1 MLLFIQNAWLLSR
14 MQLRSLVLSRR
25 MLLCIVLAAA
35 PVVIAWFAGAHEDAA
50 EIVPLLG
57 LFLILQVVAPLISL
71 TVGSSVVTEEIESRT
86 ITYIFTRPTDR
97 AAFFVGRLAA
107 STLVSSI
114 LLGISSMGVV
124 LVATYPRQG
133 MANLKRVHHRRG
145 AHEMVE
151 IVRDLPD
158 GSILGLLVAATVA
171 AAMYTLIS
179 AGLGVFYKRAMIL
192 ALAYTFAIEGFLAN
206 IPGSSQKLS
215 IQFYLR
221 SLLTSSQ
228 EVRTGFLSDIPILA
242 KMLAKTT
249 FYSAPQALGQLS
261 LIYLV
266 LLLVAS
272 LGIRR
277 RQYLMTS

>member
-25 MLLCIVLAAA
+25 MLFCIVLAAA

-86 ITYIFTRPTDR
+86 LTYIFTRPTDR

-124 LVATYPRQG
+124 WVTTYPRQG

-228 EVRTGFLSDIPILA
+228 ELRTGFLSDIP
-242 KMLAKTT
+242 MLTGTT
-249 FYSAPQALGQLS
+249 LYSTPQALGQLS